1 MAHLTREQMEQV
13 IRGGGSVK
21 HGGRIISTVEG
32 LPSKADLAK
41 GDPAK
46 ERAAAGDL
54 QAQIDQLQQQLAGL
68 QASQGQQEGPA
79 EAELSKLSPEDR
91 AAPEALRHP
100 PEERAKPKR

>member
-68 QASQGQQEGPA
+68 QASQGQESDQGRASQEQKQSGAPA
-79 EAELSKLSPEDR
+79 PDEGKKGN
-91 AAPEALRHP
+91 
-100 PEERAKPKR
+100 AKS